1 MLFASRQMKRYYAAI
16 GCRILII
23 QFEGYSGVNHKKLVR
38 FTYRFTAW
46 NINVGKLI
54 YNTFIHV
61 MI

>member
-38 FTYRFTAW
+38 FTAW
-46 NINVGKLI
+46 NINSGKLI
-54 YNTFIHV
+54 YNTFIYV